1 MNKIRGTV
9 ANWENEKLGADPDSA
24 VPSSPEDELL
34 LDAALELK
42 PISIRMPVALIKEL
56 KIISAYHG
64 IGYQPLM
71 RDILS
76 RFARAEIM
84 TILNQQAEQK
94 ALEAALTDE
103 ESPAARQLKDCA

>member
-1 MNKIRGTV
+1 MDKIRGTTT
-9 ANWENEKLGADPDSA
+9 NWENGKLGENPDFA
-24 VPSSPEDELL
+24 EPSSAEDELL

-42 PISIRMPVALIKEL
+42 PISIRMPVRLIKQL
-56 KIISAYHG
+56 KIISTVHG

-76 RFARAEIM
+76 RFAQAEM
-84 TILNQQAEQK
+84 LTILRQHAEQQ
-94 ALEAALTDE
+94 ALEASLTDE